1 VTAERAALAGLGGGC
16 QVPIGVHCF
25 AGDEGYSV
33 VSAVAAPDG
42 SEVLRVV
49 MDRQSGLEAE
59 ALGRKVA
66 EELLRQGAQRL
77 LSVGAAESP
86 GSAPVGAA

>member
-1 VTAERAALAGLGGGC
+1 
-16 QVPIGVHCF
+16 VPIGIHCF

-33 VSAVAAPDG
+33 VAAVAAPDG

-49 MDRQSGLEAE
+49 MDRQVDLLPE

-66 EELLRQGAQRL
+66 EALLGQGAGRL
-77 LSVGAAESP
+77 LGMVAPSSPVAGA
-86 GSAPVGAA
+86 

>member
-1 VTAERAALAGLGGGC
+1 AGLGGGC

-49 MDRQSGLEAE
+49 IDRQSGVEAE

-77 LSVGAAESP
+77 LSVGAAESS